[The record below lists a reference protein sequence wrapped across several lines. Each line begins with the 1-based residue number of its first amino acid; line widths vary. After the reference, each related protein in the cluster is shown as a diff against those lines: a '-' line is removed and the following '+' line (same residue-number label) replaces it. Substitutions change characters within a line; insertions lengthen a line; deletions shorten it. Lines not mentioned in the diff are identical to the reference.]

1 VNPLSAAYGALTQFR
16 NMIYDSGLFS
26 AQLRGPVISVGSI
39 SAGGAG
45 KTPLV
50 ILLGDLLKVRQIP
63 FDVLS
68 RGYGR
73 KTTGVLLV
81 DPAGDASGFGDEPLL
96 IARRLSVPV
105 VVGENRYHAG
115 LFAEQRFGPQLHLL
129 DDGFQHR
136 ALARDFDIA
145 LLTALEQNDH
155 LLPAGRLR
163 EPLASLDRADVVAFS
178 LHTEHQQPRLGHF
191 VATSPVLDT
200 SSPRYW
206 RVRRH
211 TVLPSAFPSQAVAFC
226 GIARPENFFD
236 GVGKAGALVLG
247 RLAFPDHHSYLDQDI
262 ERLLRIRKEKGAN
275 GFITT
280 EKDVA
285 NLGTR
290 QEALQPLAVARVQM
304 ELEDADRVIS
314 HMLEVVSARQQ
325 ARS

>member
-1 VNPLSAAYGALTQFR
+1 VNPLSTAYGSLTYLR
-16 NMIYDSGLFS
+16 NLAYDSGFFS
-26 AQLRGPVISVGSI
+26 AELRGPVVSVGSI

-50 ILLGDLLKVRQIP
+50 ILLGELLKARQVP

-73 KTTGVLLV
+73 KSKGVRLV
-81 DPAGDASGFGDEPLL
+81 DAAGEASEFGDEPLL
-96 IARRLSVPV
+96 IARRLGVPV

-136 ALARDFDIA
+136 ALARDFD
-145 LLTALEQNDH
+145 LVVLTALEHNDR

-163 EPLASLDRADVVAFS
+163 EPIASLERADAVAFS
-178 LHTEHQQPRLGHF
+178 LHAEHQQPKRGQYF
-191 VATSPVLDT
+191 IFQPVLDS

-206 RVRRH
+206 RLHRE
-211 TVLPSAFPSQAVAFC
+211 TVLPSTFPTQAIAFC
-226 GIARPENFFD
+226 GVARPENFFD
-236 GVGKAGALVLG
+236 GVAKAGASVRG
-247 RLAFPDHHSYLDQDI
+247 SLAFADHHRYSEGDV
-262 ERLLRIRKEKGAN
+262 ERLLRLREERGAD

-280 EKDVA
+280 EKDAV
-285 NLGTR
+285 NLAAR
-290 QEALQPLAVARVQM
+290 QATLQPLAIARVQM
-304 ELEDADRVIS
+304 ELEDADRLIS
-314 HMLEVVSARQQ
+314 NMLEVVWARHR